1 MPQRTAKVVFINPGL
16 ASKHPFRD
24 LKRELAGSR
33 PYGMRPLAAGILK
46 SLTPK
51 NKITYIDDNAADTFD
66 WNKLMNDGVNMVAL
80 TVLTHNAPRAYEIA
94 AQARAHGM
102 QPVLGG
108 WHPTLMPEEAK
119 QHGTVVR
126 GEAYLTWKRVIR
138 DFEAM
143 ELKGQYA
150 ADRFASPDEI
160 VSPDRSIYP
169 GINHQVI
176 ATTGCKYSCTFCCM
190 AAFYKG
196 RMAAKQV
203 KQVVNEIEGI
213 GEYLHRYSFA
223 DDNMSAFPEAT
234 MEIFSAL
241 AASNAKRTE
250 ESRKK
255 LEFFAFMGVEIG
267 DEANRALLETAQRA
281 GLYRAHMGIESLNAE
296 ALRSVS
302 KKANLNGTAPVD
314 RYRETFRQLHKR
326 GISSYVA
333 AIFGFDQDTQ
343 ESIYAMR
350 DFLLNSGV
358 SNPIF
363 SILTP
368 YPGTPF
374 WRKLQKEGRII
385 DTDYSNYDMAHLVF
399 EHPVFSKPQLE
410 NMYWECWS
418 FLYYPENTIKR
429 LLLNSEWIK
438 TNVPSERDLA
448 QLVEDIEREY
458 NDNLLDDSDL
468 PQIAERCLAFVDTF
482 AWLPPPLVDRE
493 TARVHLA
500 RDVRSNIRNFKR
512 LTRRLHPQLFY

>member
-1 MPQRTAKVVFINPGL
+1 
-16 ASKHPFRD
+16 
-24 LKRELAGSR
+24 
-33 PYGMRPLAAGILK
+33 
-46 SLTPK
+46 
-51 NKITYIDDNAADTFD
+51 
-66 WNKLMNDGVNMVAL
+66 
-80 TVLTHNAPRAYEIA
+80 
-94 AQARAHGM
+94 
-102 QPVLGG
+102 
-108 WHPTLMPEEAK
+108 
-119 QHGTVVR
+119 
-126 GEAYLTWKRVIR
+126 
-138 DFEAM
+138 
-143 ELKGQYA
+143 
-150 ADRFASPDEI
+150 
-160 VSPDRSIYP
+160 
-169 GINHQVI
+169 
-176 ATTGCKYSCTFCCM
+176 M